1 MILSAHAREHVDA
14 GFCVKEEACHRT
26 DAAQRPKQAIM
37 KSHPSQ
43 ANLRTGRLF
52 FLAAFAF
59 CGAAIATGF
68 CFVYAIQVGLE
79 RLAMYHPLAEKPS
92 ISGSL
97 HPVTTLLHI
106 FRSLSTLWGRIHV
119 IFYVPAVNPF
129 VSPNIA
135 GAPGVPVQECCG
147 RLQEHCFPPEAG
159 WAIIWM
165 PALCILHCWLM
176 TAGACTIRGVSISV
190 ERFCSNIPFC
200 CAADKG
206 KPDPPRALQR

>member
-1 MILSAHAREHVDA
+1 MILCAHAREHVHA

-43 ANLRTGRLF
+43 ANLRSGRLF

-97 HPVTTLLHI
+97 HPVTTPLHI
-106 FRSLSTLWGRIHV
+106 FRSLSTPWERIHV
-119 IFYVPAVNPF
+119 IFHVPAVNPF
-129 VSPNIA
+129 VSRMLLVPQVCLSGIAVGRCRNIA
-135 GAPGVPVQECCG
+135 PHMRQTGQQSGC
-147 RLQEHCFPPEAG
+147 L
-159 WAIIWM
+159 
-165 PALCILHCWLM
+165 
-176 TAGACTIRGVSISV
+176 
-190 ERFCSNIPFC
+190 
-200 CAADKG
+200 
-206 KPDPPRALQR
+206 PRASFIAGS